1 MAVTIRQVLDS
12 KSLKEFVDFPNKL
25 YKGNKY
31 FVPKLFFDEMNTLD
45 SEKNPAFKFCEVALY
60 LAYKDD
66 KIVGRVAAII
76 NNKANERWGHKEVRY
91 GWLDFIDDK
100 EVSAALIESVSEFGK
115 RYGMEQIV
123 GPLGFTDLDAE
134 GMLVEGFD
142 KMNTLFLL
150 YNHPYYMEHF
160 EAMGFTKQVDWLEYY
175 ITIPDKVPEKIE
187 KVALIATERYGLK
200 VKKLSRKEIKR
211 GGYGHKIFDLVN
223 QTYGKLYNFTIL
235 PENVINNYVDTY
247 LSLIDLSFVTLVED
261 NDGNIVAFGISMP
274 SIVRALQKSGGKLF
288 PFGWFHLLKSLFF
301 KKEENVELMLVGVL
315 PEYRTQ
321 GALALIFN
329 DLIPRYIKA
338 GFKYGESNAELESN
352 TPMISSWTSFETTQ
366 VKRRRVY
373 GKQL

>member
-1 MAVTIRQVLDS
+1 MAVTIRQVLDR

-76 NNKANERWGHKEVRY
+76 NNKANESWGHKEVRY

-115 RYGMEQIV
+115 RYGMDQIV

-200 VKKLSRKEIKR
+200 VKKLSRKEIKK

-301 KKEENVELMLVGVL
+301 KREENVELMLVGVL

>member
-1 MAVTIRQVLDS
+1 MAVTIRQVLDR

-211 GGYGHKIFDLVN
+211 DGYGHKIFDLVN

-301 KKEENVELMLVGVL
+301 KREENVELMLVGVL

>member
-1 MAVTIRQVLDS
+1 MAVTIRQVLDR

-301 KKEENVELMLVGVL
+301 KREENVELMLVGVL